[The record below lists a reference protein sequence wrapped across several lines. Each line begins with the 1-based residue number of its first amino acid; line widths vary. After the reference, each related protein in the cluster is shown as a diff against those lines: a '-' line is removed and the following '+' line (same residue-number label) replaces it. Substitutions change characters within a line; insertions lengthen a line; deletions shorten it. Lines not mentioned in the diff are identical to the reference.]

1 MWQTLFANFAVV
13 GLFVS
18 AWLQAQDRLR
28 TVRRRGRRL
37 LFGLFMGCGAIAS
50 MLLAIEFQPGVFFD
64 LRSTF
69 IALAGFLGGP
79 LGAGVAAII
88 AIAYRVTLG
97 GAGLAGGLVGVA
109 VAALTGLA
117 AQRLIGRKTPTL
129 IQTIA
134 FAAGS
139 ATLPLVSLAVLSPVV
154 RDHALSGAVLPMVL
168 VGFAATL
175 FAALSIARSRRHVE
189 ERKLLL
195 AALHQ
200 APDYLY
206 VKDRESR
213 FVAVNEAVARVN
225 GVTSPD
231 QLYGKTDFDLVA
243 PERAARLFAEEQRVM
258 GSDGAALDVEEMVE
272 TDGVDRWFITSKSA
286 VRNIDG
292 EVLGLT
298 GVTRDVTEK
307 KRLEEA
313 FIRSGDQLNLVLSEM
328 SDGIALFED
337 TGRLAFANDQ
347 YRKLF
352 PLTSDLRVPGAQ
364 LRDILDAAYRRGEQ
378 LSIPPAGLQ
387 PWIES
392 VLGALKTGGVE
403 EVHLYDGR
411 WLYVRTKPIEAGG
424 ATVIVSDIT
433 EIKRAEAGLMALT
446 DQLQLL
452 ARTDGLTGL
461 LNRRSFDEELDK
473 EVARTRRNGM
483 PIGLIMVDID
493 RFKLFN
499 DRYGH
504 PAGDECIKKVAT
516 TLRTAARRPADLAAR
531 YGGEEMCLILPDT
544 DDAGAFALA
553 EQLRLAVRGLA
564 IEHADSEKGLVTIS
578 LGVATYSANEPARSG
593 EVLVARADEALYIAK
608 DAGRDRVMGWS
619 DRHTA
624 RAAHQ

>member
-50 MLLAIEFQPGVFFD
+50 MLLAIEFQPGIFFD

-88 AIAYRVTLG
+88 AMGYRTTLG
-97 GAGLAGGLVGVA
+97 GAGLIGGLLGISL
-109 VAALTGLA
+109 AALTGLS

-129 IQTIA
+129 VQTIA

-139 ATLPLVSLAVLSPVV
+139 ATIPLLSLATLPLAIRTQVFQ
-154 RDHALSGAVLPMVL
+154 GAALPMAA

-206 VKDRESR
+206 VKDRDSR
-213 FVAVNEAVARVN
+213 FIAVNTA
-225 GVTSPD
+225 VTSANGLATPD
-231 QLYGKTDFDLVA
+231 QMYGKTDFDIA
-243 PERAARLFAEEQRVM
+243 PPERAARLFEEEQRIM
-258 GSDGAALDVEEMVE
+258 GAEGAMLDVEEMVE
-272 TDGVDRWFITSKSA
+272 TDGVKRWYLTSKTA
-286 VRNIDG
+286 VRNIDD

-298 GVTRDVTEK
+298 GVTRDITEK

-313 FIRSGDQLNLVLSEM
+313 FVKSSDQLNLVLSEM
-328 SDGIALFED
+328 SDGLALFDENG
-337 TGRLAFANDQ
+337 TLAFCNDQ
-347 YRKLF
+347 YRNLF
-352 PLTSDLRVPGAQ
+352 PLTADVRVPGTH
-364 LRDILDAAYRRGEQ
+364 LRYILIQSNQRGEQ
-378 LSIPPAGLQ
+378 VEIPRAGLE
-387 PWIES
+387 PWINS
-392 VLGALKTGGVE
+392 VLASLKTGGEE
-403 EVHLYDGR
+403 EVRLFDGR

-433 EIKRAEAGLMALT
+433 EMKKAETSMLALT
-446 DQLQLL
+446 AQLQLL

-461 LNRRSFDEELDK
+461 LNRRSFDEEMEK
-473 EVARTRRNGM
+473 EVARTRRGGL
-483 PIGLIMVDID
+483 PISLIMIDID

-504 PAGDECIKKVAT
+504 PAGDECIKKVASV
-516 TLRTAARRPADLAAR
+516 LRRTARRTTDLAAR

-544 DDAGAFALA
+544 DEAGAFALA
-553 EQLRLAVRGLA
+553 EHLRLAVRALA
-564 IEHADSEKGLVTIS
+564 IEHADSEKGVVTIS
-578 LGVATYSANEPARSG
+578 LGVATYSDNEPERSG
-593 EVLVARADEALYIAK
+593 EALVGRADEALYIAK
-608 DAGRDRVMGWS
+608 GAGRDRAMGWAE
-619 DRHTA
+619 RHAA
-624 RAAHQ
+624 RA

>member
-28 TVRRRGRRL
+28 NVRRRGRRL
-37 LFGLFMGCGAIAS
+37 LFGLFMGCGAVAS

-64 LRSTF
+64 LRATF
-69 IALAGFLGGP
+69 IALAGLLGGP
-79 LGAGVAAII
+79 LGAAVSAMITAG
-88 AIAYRVTLG
+88 YRVSLG
-97 GAGLAGGLVGVA
+97 GAGLISGLLNVA
-109 VAALTGLA
+109 VGALTGLV
-117 AQRLIGRKTPTL
+117 AQRLIGRKTPNL
-129 IQTIA
+129 FQAIA
-134 FAAGS
+134 FAAAS
-139 ATLPLVSLAVLSPVV
+139 STLPLLSIAALPRVV
-154 RDHALSGAVLPMVL
+154 RDQALHGAVLPMVL
-168 VGFAATL
+168 VGFLATL

-213 FVAVNEAVARVN
+213 FVAVNEGVAKVN
-225 GVTSPD
+225 GATSPD
-231 QLYGKTDFDLVA
+231 HLYGKTDFDLVP

-272 TDGVDRWFITSKSA
+272 TGGVNRWFVTSKSA

-313 FIRSGDQLNLVLSEM
+313 FMRSSDQLNLVLSEM
-328 SDGIALFED
+328 SDGIALFDE
-337 TGRLAFANDQ
+337 TGRLAFCNDQ
-347 YRKLF
+347 YRSMF

-364 LRDILDAAYRRGEQ
+364 LRDILEAAHRRGEQ
-378 LSIPPAGLQ
+378 VEIHRDGVES
-387 PWIES
+387 WINS
-392 VLGALKTGGVE
+392 VLGSLDTGGVE

-433 EIKRAEAGLMALT
+433 EMKRAETGVLALT
-446 DQLQLL
+446 AQLQLL
-452 ARTDGLTGL
+452 ASTDGLTGL
-461 LNRRSFDEELDK
+461 LNRRSFDEGLEK
-473 EVARTRRNGM
+473 EVARTRRSGL
-483 PIGLIMVDID
+483 PISLIMIDID
-493 RFKLFN
+493 RFKNFN

-504 PAGDECIKKVAT
+504 PAGDECIKKVALV
-516 TLRTAARRPADLAAR
+516 LRAGARRPADVVAR
-531 YGGEEMCLILPDT
+531 YGGEEMSLILPDT
-544 DDAGAFALA
+544 DEAGAFALA
-553 EQLRLAVRGLA
+553 EQLRLSVRALA
-564 IEHADSEKGLVTIS
+564 IEHADSEKGVVTIS
-578 LGVATYSANEPARSG
+578 LGVATFSASEPARSAQA
-593 EVLVARADEALYIAK
+593 LLAQADEALYIAK
-608 DAGRDRVMGWS
+608 DAGRDRAMGWS
-619 DRHTA
+619 ERHAA
-624 RAAHQ
+624 RA